1 MWLEVSQF
9 LMVCV
14 RWCVLCQAAGQ
25 RQRALSVWSGPQRVR
40 SAAVSN
46 ITTSSTVAPS
56 LLVRRGRWRRACCLF
71 VCFFVERQ
79 LWGRTGFRRHSGLT
93 CGRKQTR
100 KEMWL
105 VRKMCRWGSP
115 SEAPRGSSHQ
125 REWCEQCSLESCG
138 DGITTTNQH
147 PHQLWGVTFKP
158 CDHWSEAT
166 RTSFPWSPPPV
177 KIKYRKREVGMGRSH
192 LFSQGISEC
201 GAEREIWK
209 TTRQLGRHATALIPI
224 NPRYTEKFGSCGQR
238 QQHNGT
244 HIRV

>member
-25 RQRALSVWSGPQRVR
+25 RQRAHSVWSGPQRVR

-56 LLVRRGRWRRACCLF
+56 LLVRRGRWRRARCLF

-79 LWGRTGFRRHSGLT
+79 LWGSTGFRRHSGLT
-93 CGRKQTR
+93 CGQKQTR
-100 KEMWL
+100 KEMWW
-105 VRKMCRWGSP
+105 VQKMCRWGSP
-115 SEAPRGSSHQ
+115 GEAPRGSSHQ
-125 REWCEQCSLESCG
+125 REWCEQCSLESCR

-147 PHQLWGVTFKP
+147 QHQLWGVTFEP
-158 CDHWSEAT
+158 CVH
-166 RTSFPWSPPPV
+166 WSPPPV

-192 LFSQGISEC
+192 LFCQGISEC

-224 NPRYTEKFGSCGQR
+224 NPWYTETFGSCGQR
-238 QQHNGT
+238 QQHNGRR
-244 HIRV
+244 IRV